1 MLAFMSA
8 VESLQGPPP
17 VTARRR
23 NQLTPAE
30 KVAIIAAVASGQR
43 KRDIA
48 KDYGLHPSQISR
60 MLTDVKSVNRES
72 NPLSKDWKA
81 RVMPKLQRTVER
93 GLDYKGD
100 PIGAANMAVKVM
112 YGAGYLSTSSK
123 VEMDAD
129 IRLTVAWQP
138 VQGAEYASVVS
149 GVGDA
154 IDTQARMLSDGEST
168 TSEGDPT

>member
-1 MLAFMSA
+1 MSA
-8 VESLQGPPP
+8 VETLQDIPQ
-17 VTARRR
+17 VAARRR

-30 KVAIIAAVASGQR
+30 KIAIIAAVASGQR

-60 MLTDVKSVNRES
+60 MLTDVKSVNRAS
-72 NPLSKDWKA
+72 NPLAKDWKE

-123 VEMDAD
+123 VEVDAD
-129 IRLTVAWQP
+129 VRLTVAWQP
-138 VQGAEYASVVS
+138 VQGAEYAS
-149 GVGDA
+149 GVRSVDSTIDA
-154 IDTQARMLSDGEST
+154 QHKMLSDGSDDKIE
-168 TSEGDPT
+168 P